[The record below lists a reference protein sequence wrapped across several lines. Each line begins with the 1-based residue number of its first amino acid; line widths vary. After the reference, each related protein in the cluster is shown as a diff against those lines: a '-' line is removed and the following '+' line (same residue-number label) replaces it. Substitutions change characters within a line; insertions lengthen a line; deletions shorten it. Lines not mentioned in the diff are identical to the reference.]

1 MKKNTIDLVGIL
13 FLLTAMLVWASSFIA
28 LKAAIGPLGPMS
40 VIFLRMIIASLC
52 FVFFINQFRK
62 LEFTKKDVIYILLLT
77 LFEPGFYFIFE
88 AKALQY
94 TTASQAGMITS
105 MMPLMTAIAASFV
118 LKEYLSKRVMVGS
131 FLAVA
136 GAVWLSLGAQ
146 SSEHASNPLLGN
158 FLEFCAMV
166 CGTFYAI
173 SVRYLSQ
180 KFPAL
185 FLTAM
190 QAFMG
195 VIFFFP
201 LATWEYFTMPTMT
214 LTLETFGWICY
225 LGIVVTLGGYG
236 MFNLTLSRIEA
247 SKASVFVNLIPV
259 FTVLLAFIF
268 LGEMLSQTE
277 MMASF
282 VIFGGI
288 IVSQLPNFRQRIL
301 KEATR
306 HDQN

>member
-1 MKKNTIDLVGIL
+1 MKKNTIDLIGIS
-13 FLLTAMLVWASSFIA
+13 FLLIAMLTWASSFIA
-28 LKAAIGPLGPMS
+28 LKAAIGPVGPMS
-40 VIFLRMIIASLC
+40 VIFLRMIVASLC

-62 LEFTKKDVIYILLLT
+62 LTFTRKDIKYIILLT

-118 LKEYLSKRVMVGS
+118 LKEYLSKRVVVGS

-166 CGTFYAI
+166 CGTFYAR

-185 FLTAM
+185 FLTAA

-201 LATWEYFTMPTMT
+201 LAVVEYIQTPTMT
-214 LTLETFGWICY
+214 LSLETFGWICY
-225 LGIVVTLGGYG
+225 LGVVVTLGGYG
-236 MFNLTLSRIEA
+236 MFNLALSRIEA

-259 FTVLLAFIF
+259 FTVLLA
-268 LGEMLSQTE
+268 
-277 MMASF
+277 
-282 VIFGGI
+282 
-288 IVSQLPNFRQRIL
+288 
-301 KEATR
+301 
-306 HDQN
+306 